1 MDKMRE
7 GMNSKLNNKG
17 LSLVE
22 LIVAISIGVIVS
34 GSIAALI
41 TFSIRTY
48 RNESV
53 NTSLQYELQSNINMM
68 MDEIMGASVF
78 VIKQNSPAPAITD
91 PPADAPGVPYTKY
104 ALFGNIYT
112 PLGSSDKKIKG
123 VIFVSDDTP
132 VDGKFKIYMD
142 RFDVEFPGS
151 YTNLNDF
158 AEGMSGISGVNYL
171 LGENLTQFLIQPTSG
186 LSVSA
191 PYEYTNPINVRVKL
205 SFERNGWGS
214 KIIKKHVDD
223 EAYLRNKV
231 TDTIYVDDNPYSLKK
246 KDE

>member
-53 NTSLQYELQSNINMM
+53 NTSLQYELQSNLNMM

-112 PLGSSDKKIKG
+112 PSGSSDKKIKG

-142 RFDVEFPGS
+142 RFVDLPAPS
-151 YTNLNDF
+151 DLKSF
-158 AEGMSGISGVNYL
+158 ADTKSSISGDQYL
-171 LGENLTQFLIQPTSG
+171 LGENLTQFVIQPTSG
-186 LSVSA
+186 LSASA